1 MQIATY
7 VIYELLIRIKEL
19 NPEVGDFVS
28 CRKTDRGVYVQT
40 TSGQITIPD
49 SLYHKQFEDPTEI
62 STADLLSLL

>member
-19 NPEVGDFVS
+19 NPDIGDFVS

-40 TSGQITIPD
+40 TSGHLTIPE
-49 SLYHKQFEDPTEI
+49 SLYHQQFEDPAKISATE
-62 STADLLSLL
+62 LLAVL